1 MKIKSAAGILAA
13 IGLGCL
19 ALVPQCISAPPV
31 FAATSPASLQVVVSP
46 GEISLPEGRAVSV
59 AAQTLQFD
67 SPELRDFEIAESN
80 APADYQPFWD
90 TWDPWPGVGKPLK
103 FSPPRQDATPIL
115 GGLYRAFREDTLVV
129 TSADGSKI
137 YRNREDFRFN
147 ADWGLLA
154 NMGGHMTGKI
164 TAKIRGALQRLDL
177 VQVSGEGKLSVKKG
191 KSVLVCPD
199 LPGADAG
206 CVPLAGIYIAAWP
219 AARNPHFDAT
229 PDALKGVPDYAITDR
244 EIFPIGGEEPVAPV
258 NAKALAGTL
267 AKLRKPGSTVKIAF
281 MGDSIT
287 LGAESTQW
295 FREQQ
300 YDKDDATYRG
310 RLVYALRQR
319 FPKAAIEP
327 IAAYKGAATI
337 KLATSQIDGILADNK
352 PDLVIVAFGAND
364 VHGPVG
370 GAPMTPVDDFAA
382 QLSAIT
388 RKSRAAGAEVMLVAT
403 FPLNPWIKCGMAQ
416 RQPVYNARMRQ
427 VAEEDGAA
435 FADVHS
441 AFGQLAK
448 RGIPPWSAL
457 HNWINHPGDLGHGV
471 YADLLLRFFPE

>member
-1 MKIKSAAGILAA
+1 MNWNAAAGILAA
-13 IGLGCL
+13 MGLGCL
-19 ALVPQCISAPPV
+19 TPFSPAFADPPG
-31 FAATSPASLQVVVSP
+31 FAATSPVSLQVLVSP
-46 GEISLPEGRAVSV
+46 GEIALPDGRTVSV
-59 AAQTLQFD
+59 AAQTLSFD
-67 SPELRDFEIAESN
+67 PPEMRDFEIPESD

-103 FSPPRQDATPIL
+103 FSPPRQDSTPIL
-115 GGLYRAFREDTLVV
+115 GGLYRAFREETLVV
-129 TSADGSKI
+129 ASADGSKT

-154 NMGGHMTGKI
+154 NVGGCMTGKI

-177 VQVSGEGKLSVKKG
+177 VQVSGDGKLSVKKG

-199 LPGADAG
+199 LPGADPG

-219 AARNPHFDAT
+219 AARNPHFDAA
-229 PDALKGVPDYAITDR
+229 PGALRGAGDYAITDR
-244 EIFPIGGEEPVAPV
+244 EIFPIGVEEPVAPV
-258 NAKALAGTL
+258 NAKALAQTL

-287 LGAESTQW
+287 LGAEATQW
-295 FREQQ
+295 FRDEQ
-300 YDKDDATYRG
+300 YGKDDTTYRG

-319 FPKAAIEP
+319 FPKSVIEP

-337 KLATSQIDGILADNK
+337 KLATSQIDAVLADNK
-352 PDLVIVAFGAND
+352 PDLVLVAFGAND

-370 GAPMTPVDDFAA
+370 GAPMTPLDDFAS
-382 QLSAIT
+382 QLAAIT
-388 RKSRAAGAEVMLVAT
+388 QKSRQAGAEVLLVTT
-403 FPLNPWIKCGMAQ
+403 FPLNPWIKSGMAQ
-416 RQPVYNARMRQ
+416 RQPAYHARMRQ
-427 VAEEDGAA
+427 VAEENGAA

-448 RGIPPWSAL
+448 RGIPPWSTL
-457 HNWINHPGDLGHGV
+457 HNGINHPGDLGHAV
-471 YADLLLRFFPE
+471 YADVLLRFFPE